1 MNAAMNFSGS
11 YHGDDVQFLLKPLAL
26 ASFVDVP
33 DKERLIQS
41 GRRHYSEML
50 SRESLPSARYLEV
63 FRAACAANLE
73 RMAGDCLALA
83 GLIAQRRSGPV
94 TLVSLARAG
103 TPVGVVLKRLL
114 AGVFDRA
121 TAHYSLSI
129 IRDRGID
136 QVALEYILARGHAAE
151 SIVFIDGWTGKGVIS
166 GELQTS
172 MADFN
177 ASHGCAIDSGLYVLS
192 DLAGVAACAAAHDDY
207 LIPSSILNA
216 TVSGLVSRS
225 ILNQSIGPADFHGCV
240 YYAEFEQQDQSRA
253 FADSLVERALAIAA
267 GSPPRATASGAAVGA
282 PLDTTSGASHGAAGE
297 AGGAAALAA
306 TLAARDEAAR
316 VSRRYMAEA
325 MRGHGIADRNL
336 IKPGLGEATR
346 VLLRRT
352 PERLI
357 VRDAASADVAHLLV
371 LAREKNVPVHI
382 DPELPYQAVSIIRNV
397 ADG

>member
-1 MNAAMNFSGS
+1 MNFSGS
-11 YHGDDVQFLLKPLAL
+11 YHGDDVRFLLKPLAL

-41 GRRHYSEML
+41 GKRHYSEML
-50 SRESLPSARYLEV
+50 SRESLPSARYLDV
-63 FRAACAANLE
+63 FGQACAANLE
-73 RMAGDCLALA
+73 RMARDCVALA
-83 GLIAQRRSGPV
+83 GMIARRRAGPV

-114 AGVFDRA
+114 GAVFGRQV
-121 TAHYSLSI
+121 AHYSLSI

-136 QVALEYILARGHAAE
+136 RVALEYILAQGHSPE
-151 SIVFIDGWTGKGVIS
+151 SIVFVDGWTGKGVIAA
-166 GELQTS
+166 ELHTS
-172 MADFN
+172 VAAFN

-192 DLAGVAACAAAHDDY
+192 DLAGVAARAAAHDDY

-225 ILNQSIGPADFHGCV
+225 ILNDAIGPDDFHGCV
-240 YYAEFEQQDQSRA
+240 YYAEFEPQDQSRA
-253 FADSLVERALAIAA
+253 FADRLVALARQSAPGALAQGAGSAAA
-267 GSPPRATASGAAVGA
+267 GTPIDDATEAATDAARAGAARI
-282 PLDTTSGASHGAAGE
+282 S
-297 AGGAAALAA
+297 
-306 TLAARDEAAR
+306 RD
-316 VSRRYMAEA
+316 YMELA
-325 MRGHGIADRNL
+325 MRTHGIADRNL

-371 LAREKNVPVHI
+371 LAREKDVPVHV
-382 DPELPYQAVSIIRNV
+382 DPELPYQAVSIIRSI

>member
-1 MNAAMNFSGS
+1 MNFSGS
-11 YHGDDVQFLLKPLAL
+11 YHGDDVRFLLKPLAL

-41 GRRHYSEML
+41 GKRHYSEML
-50 SRESLPSARYLEV
+50 SRESLPSARYLDV
-63 FRAACAANLE
+63 FGQACAANLD
-73 RMAGDCLALA
+73 RMARDCVALA
-83 GLIAQRRSGPV
+83 GLIARRRAGAV

-114 AGVFDRA
+114 GAVFGRQV
-121 TAHYSLSI
+121 AHYSLSI

-136 QVALEYILARGHAAE
+136 RVALEYILAQGHAPE
-151 SIVFIDGWTGKGVIS
+151 SIVFVDGWTGKGVIAA
-166 GELQTS
+166 ELHTS
-172 MADFN
+172 VAAFN

-192 DLAGVAACAAAHDDY
+192 DLAGVAARAAAHDDY

-225 ILNQSIGPADFHGCV
+225 ILNDAIGPDDFHGCV
-240 YYAEFEQQDQSRA
+240 YYAEFEPQDQSRA
-253 FADSLVERALAIAA
+253 FADRLVALARQSARQSAPGAPALRGAGALAQGAASTAA
-267 GSPPRATASGAAVGA
+267 GMPI
-282 PLDTTSGASHGAAGE
+282 D
-297 AGGAAALAA
+297 AA
-306 TLAARDEAAR
+306 TEAAFDAARAGAAR
-316 VSRRYMAEA
+316 VSRDYMELA
-325 MRGHGIADRNL
+325 MRTHGIADRNL

-371 LAREKNVPVHI
+371 LAREKDVPVHV
-382 DPELPYQAVSIIRNV
+382 DPELPYQAVSIIRSI